1 MVEGLTGLAENIDA
15 GGGQIVQSMDPV
27 IGYMGNSVCCAFHPN
42 PGGLGLGLKRQQPRS
57 YPDVVLLAKG
67 GGSVNL
73 LWAKQA
79 GYPFVHTSFVT
90 RLKFRQCN
98 ST

>member
-42 PGGLGLGLKRQQPRS
+42 PGGLGLNGNSLGATLMLCFWPKE
-57 YPDVVLLAKG
+57 
-67 GGSVNL
+67 
-73 LWAKQA
+73 A
-79 GYPFVHTSFVT
+79 G
-90 RLKFRQCN
+90 R
-98 ST
+98 